1 MRRANFSI
9 DVHLDTWA
17 VAFFTRCGKNSA
29 NSLKCVK
36 KHVLRASKTHQQ
48 KRLPENEWV
57 MSTNDCK
64 TVQPYLSAYHDGELA
79 AGQAATVAQH
89 VESCESCAAE
99 LSSFS
104 SIGSNF
110 AQTPI
115 PAKPSNLWQRIE
127 RELPTAVEPVTLSRR
142 FSVWIRESPYGA
154 GLVSMAASVLVLLGA
169 GLWYGGGNNHNMAS
183 SGAMATHGTDGHSPD
198 GEMSAEHMVEF
209 AGVMDEYLQK
219 LPSDPD
225 AAERMLLTK
234 YDGEK
239 VDADGAVK
247 LVGYRPIVSG
257 GLPEGY
263 SLASTSVLK
272 MPCCTCV
279 KAVCKRNDGSTLV
292 LFEHDDEE
300 TAWFCDR
307 RQSMAT
313 CGDKDCCLVDL
324 DSSIAATWKQG
335 TRSVTAVGVRDQE
348 EVAKLVTWLDKS

>member
-1 MRRANFSI
+1 MSSS
-9 DVHLDTWA
+9 D
-17 VAFFTRCGKNSA
+17 CNSVR
-29 NSLKCVK
+29 S
-36 KHVLRASKTHQQ
+36 H
-48 KRLPENEWV
+48 
-57 MSTNDCK
+57 
-64 TVQPYLSAYHDGELA
+64 LSAYHDGELS
-79 AGQAATVAQH
+79 AGQAATVAKH
-89 VESCESCAAE
+89 IESCESCAAE
-99 LSSFS
+99 LRAFE
-104 SIGSNF
+104 SIGSAF
-110 AQTPI
+110 AQTQM
-115 PAKPSNLWQRIE
+115 PAKPSDLWQRIE
-127 RELPTAVEPVTLSRR
+127 RELPMTAEAVTLSKR
-142 FSVWIRESPYGA
+142 FGVWVRESPYGA

-169 GLWYGGGNNHNMAS
+169 GLWYGGNNGDMAGG
-183 SGAMATHGTDGHSPD
+183 GAMAMHGSDGHSHD
-198 GEMSAEHMVEF
+198 GEMSAEHMAEF

-225 AAERMLLTK
+225 AAERMLLAK
-234 YDGEK
+234 YNGEK
-239 VDADGAVK
+239 VDTDGAVK
-247 LVGYRPIVSG
+247 LVGYRPIVSS

-279 KAVCKRNDGSTLV
+279 KAVCKRSDGSTLV

-300 TAWFCDR
+300 TAWFGDR

>member
-1 MRRANFSI
+1 METPPRSDSASRTVRSI
-9 DVHLDTWA
+9 DGGIS
-17 VAFFTRCGKNSA
+17 FGTRS
-29 NSLKCVK
+29 V
-36 KHVLRASKTHQQ
+36 SKTG
-48 KRLPENEWV
+48 RN
-57 MSTNDCK
+57 
-64 TVQPYLSAYHDGELA
+64 LSAYHDGELS

-89 VESCESCAAE
+89 VEACESCASE
-99 LSSFS
+99 LRAFESL
-104 SIGSNF
+104 GSAF
-110 AQTPI
+110 AQAPI
-115 PAKPSNLWQRIE
+115 PAKRDDLWQRIE
-127 RELPTAVEPVTLSRR
+127 RELSKANEPVTLSRR
-142 FSVWIRESPYGA
+142 FSVWVRESQYGA
-154 GLVSMAASVLVLLGA
+154 GLVSMAASILLLLGF
-169 GLWYGGGNNHNMAS
+169 GLWYGGDQDGIKTTAGGMA
-183 SGAMATHGTDGHSPD
+183 MHSHE
-198 GEMSAEHMVEF
+198 GEEGMSAEHMAEF
-209 AGVMDEYLQK
+209 AGVMDDYLQK

-225 AAERMLLTK
+225 GAEQMLLAK

-239 VDADGAVK
+239 VDAEGAVK

-300 TAWFCDR
+300 TAWFGDR

-335 TRSVTAVGVRDQE
+335 TRSVTAVGVRDKE
-348 EVAKLVTWLDKS
+348 EVATLVNWLDES

>member
-1 MRRANFSI
+1 
-9 DVHLDTWA
+9 
-17 VAFFTRCGKNSA
+17 
-29 NSLKCVK
+29 
-36 KHVLRASKTHQQ
+36 
-48 KRLPENEWV
+48 

-64 TVQPYLSAYHDGELA
+64 TVQPYLSAYHDGELS

-89 VESCESCAAE
+89 VEACDSCASE
-99 LSSFS
+99 LQAFVSL
-104 SIGSNF
+104 GSAF
-110 AQTPI
+110 LQAPL
-115 PAKPSNLWQRIE
+115 PAKPADLWQRIE
-127 RELPTAVEPVTLSRR
+127 RELPTSAGSLTLSRR
-142 FSVWIRESPYGA
+142 FSIWVRESPYGA

-169 GLWYGGGNNHNMAS
+169 GLWYGGGRGGDREMGS
-183 SGAMATHGTDGHSPD
+183 GGAMAMHSHEGEDG
-198 GEMSAEHMVEF
+198 MSAEHMVEF
-209 AGVMDEYLQK
+209 AGVMDDYLQK

-225 AAERMLLTK
+225 GAEQMLLTK

-239 VDADGAVK
+239 VDAEGAVK

-279 KAVCKRNDGSTLV
+279 KAVCKRDDGSTLV

-300 TAWFCDR
+300 TAWFGDR

-335 TRSVTAVGVRDQE
+335 SRSVTAVGVRDQD
-348 EVAKLVTWLDKS
+348 EVAKLVTWLNKS